1 MQPPDQPAPNPGE
14 PNPVPPQVPP
24 IGEPAASAPPPY
36 PEAAGGTPSKEEKTW
51 AMAAHLSSLA
61 GYLLVP
67 LGNVIAPL
75 IIWLI
80 KKDTMPFVDD
90 QAKESLNFQITLTI
104 AALIGLVLLAFC
116 VGGIIL
122 AAVWVAGLV
131 LTIVGGVKANDGVKY
146 RYPFA
151 LRLIK

>member
-1 MQPPDQPAPNPGE
+1 
-14 PNPVPPQVPP
+14 
-24 IGEPAASAPPPY
+24 
-36 PEAAGGTPSKEEKTW
+36 
-51 AMAAHLSSLA
+51 MAAHLSSLA
-61 GYLLVP
+61 GYVLVP

-122 AAVWVAGLV
+122 AAVWIAGLV
-131 LTIVGGVKANDGVKY
+131 FTIVGGVKANEGVKY

-151 LRLIK
+151 FRFIK